1 MKYDPNNELTDEQLE
16 QLSESEFMEYLD
28 TKAEY
33 LKQFTR
39 PLGSYHAKRYAAMSA
54 TSLGKSITEEE
65 YQAAKR
71 IGEEGDAENTKRIV
85 DKLSEDGIQ

>member
-39 PLGSYHAKRYAAMSA
+39 PLGSYHAKRYAVMSA

-71 IGEEGDAENTKRIV
+71 IGEEGDVENTKRIV
-85 DKLSEDGIQ
+85 NKLNDDGIQ

>member
-1 MKYDPNNELTDEQLE
+1 MKYDPNNELTEEQMT
-16 QLSESEFMEYLD
+16 QLSEDEFMEYLD

-39 PLGSYHAKRYAAMSA
+39 PLGSYHAKRYAAMTA
-54 TSLGKSITEEE
+54 TSLGRGVTEEE

-71 IGEEGDAENTKRIV
+71 IGKEGDDENTKRIV
-85 DKLSEDGIQ
+85 NKLNNDGIQ